1 MSDFVPS
8 ADVKDLGIEYDPTL
22 SVTVKNDIM
31 KAYTALENNEISEDE
46 FAATAQRVLPGF
58 DMDTYNKLVNPT
70 FFGMET
76 GSRDLLGL
84 LNYTIYLADQEE
96 DRQLH
101 ENKMRYINTQVPAGD
116 VVKNDGL
123 FADGFSLSDLKLQDD
138 LSRSKLFATR
148 KKKFLDK
155 YPEGAYTLFTLNAYD
170 NEPIELFKKDKND
183 DTWLFRLPY
192 GRDVGEFGVFSG
204 NVLNA
209 RNLFA
214 GLAAIVQGKEA
225 AGFRSFAYLVGGDYA
240 GQQVGATIEQL
251 RGFGEEEFQGEAG
264 VGTLLNYFTNIF
276 SSDII
281 ESLGVGGS
289 QIALN
294 RVMNYFTRKDKS
306 LFGLFGV
313 TKGADDY
320 AAAFERLANDGY
332 DIAPLVHAQLLQWP
346 LLRASF
352 FQAKDFVKFPNQVL
366 TNQSKKLYKSFDEFG
381 YRLADEGGNPNAI
394 SFQELVQLNKNL
406 ETQIGQ
412 LLKPTPNMTEKALN
426 NNQLLQIFKQWDDT
440 ALAVE
445 KQLKDS
451 ASKMSKIDG
460 VNFNISALKK
470 LVKAAQR
477 SQKISGR
484 GKRYTKA
491 EIEAARKQGIDLPEF
506 KTVKLSTAF
515 NDSKFNTLLSKI
527 SQLDDTVIKFKDGRL
542 WTSST
547 DQLATIRGDLIEFL
561 SHPNND
567 IRREARTIYNQLRKT
582 IRRPQGA
589 GEEFTTVWNNY
600 NNILDQNDLIRQ
612 TVIMKKALA
621 TGDLDASSFVARFL
635 SPDLPGNAALLAK
648 MVPEEQLPAVQNAL
662 INQLSRD
669 PTKFAKQFDAWLR
682 TDPDGLVALLGNGRV
697 KELQAMKVIADK
709 YNNPLVQKAF
719 QQSMDEF
726 SPTEFI
732 KFIQKEAETDN
743 LGIDKA
749 VSRFISSFK
758 GGMNSAEISQVRG
771 GIIHNILRNSTA
783 KGKSIYDEGGE
794 AAIDPAKFFVELEKL
809 ADDSVLSKFFTKEHL
824 DIIKDFDKYTIA
836 ISGLGDVGGPIAAGG
851 ERMKILESLAKP
863 SALFGVVKTM
873 LSTAVIARLLGNP
886 VTAAKVSS
894 LGPNIYTEKGILI
907 LRNILAEGLNDVGVS
922 PAILGDDEDV
932 EKGMI
937 LDYAPSQSKQSVIN
951 QVIKAEQQSLD
962 GSEMNEQMQVI
973 DELKLPE
980 NLRREDTKD
989 LFGTGQG
996 SGGVFSP
1003 VPTEVNVSSIN
1014 PASRLAT
1021 GFNQNTFA
1029 QGQQLFNDPGEIT
1042 FAAKGG
1048 IMNTKKAFQ
1057 RVI

>member
-8 ADVKDLGIEYDPTL
+8 ADVKNLGIDYDPSL
-22 SVTVKNDIM
+22 SVTVKSDM
-31 KAYTALENNEISEDE
+31 MGLWQQLSDNEISEDE
-46 FAATAQRVLPGF
+46 FAATAQRILPGF

-84 LNYTIYLADQEE
+84 LTYTNYLAGQEE
-96 DRQLH
+96 KRQLH
-101 ENKMRYINTQVPAGD
+101 ENKMRYINTQVPEGD
-116 VVKNDGL
+116 IVKNDGL
-123 FADGFSLSDLKLQDD
+123 FADGFSFKDIKLQDD
-138 LSRSKLFATR
+138 LSRSKLFITR

-204 NVLNA
+204 NVLNT

-214 GLAAIVQGKEA
+214 GLAALFSKNPTGL
-225 AGFRSFAYLVGGDYA
+225 GSFSYLVGGDYA

-313 TKGADDY
+313 TKSADDY
-320 AAAFERLANDGY
+320 AAAFERLAKDGY

-352 FQAKDFVKFPNQVL
+352 FQARDFVGFPNQVL

-381 YRLADEGGNPNAI
+381 HRLAAEGGNPNAI

-460 VNFNISALKK
+460 VNFNISALKT

-515 NDSKFNTLLSKI
+515 KDNGFNNLLNRI
-527 SQLDDTVIKFKDGRL
+527 SRLDNTVIKFKDGRL

-567 IRREARTIYNQLRKT
+567 IRREARIIYNQLKKT

-851 ERMKILESLAKP
+851 ERMKILESLTKP

-873 LSTAVIARLLGNP
+873 LSTAVMARILGNP

-973 DELKLPE
+973 DEMKFPE
-980 NLRREDTKD
+980 NLKRKDTKD
-989 LFGTGQG
+989 LFGTGAG

-1003 VPTEVNVSSIN
+1003 VPTEINVSSIN

-1021 GFNQNTFA
+1021 GFNQDTFA
-1029 QGQQLFNDPGEIT
+1029 QGRELFNDPGEIT

>member
-8 ADVKDLGIEYDPTL
+8 ADVKNLGIDYDPSL
-22 SVTVKNDIM
+22 SVTVKSDM
-31 KAYTALENNEISEDE
+31 MGLWQQLSDNEISEDE
-46 FAATAQRVLPGF
+46 FAATAQRILPGF

-84 LNYTIYLADQEE
+84 LTYTNYLAGQEE
-96 DRQLH
+96 KRQLH
-101 ENKMRYINTQVPAGD
+101 ENKMRYINTQVPEGD
-116 VVKNDGL
+116 IVKNDGL
-123 FADGFSLSDLKLQDD
+123 FADGFSFKDIKLQDD
-138 LSRSKLFATR
+138 LSRSKLFITR

-204 NVLNA
+204 NVLNT

-214 GLAAIVQGKEA
+214 GLAALFSKNPTGL
-225 AGFRSFAYLVGGDYA
+225 GSFSYLVGGDYA

-313 TKGADDY
+313 TKSADDY
-320 AAAFERLANDGY
+320 AAAFERLAKDGY

-352 FQAKDFVKFPNQVL
+352 FQARDFVGFPNQVL

-381 YRLADEGGNPNAI
+381 HRLAAEGGNPNAI

-460 VNFNISALKK
+460 VNFNISALKT

-515 NDSKFNTLLSKI
+515 KDNGFNNLLNRI
-527 SQLDDTVIKFKDGRL
+527 SRLDNTVIKFKDGRL

-851 ERMKILESLAKP
+851 ERMKILESLTKP
-863 SALFGVVKTM
+863 SALVGVAKTI
-873 LSTAVIARLLGNP
+873 LSTAVISRILGNP

-894 LGPNIYTEKGILI
+894 LGPNIYTEKGILT

-973 DELKLPE
+973 DEMKLPE
-980 NLRREDTKD
+980 NLRREDT
-989 LFGTGQG
+989 FINQGAG

-1003 VPTEVNVSSIN
+1003 VPTEINVSSIN

-1057 RVI
+1057 RVV

>member
-1 MSDFVPS
+1 MTEFAPS
-8 ADVKDLGIEYDPTL
+8 ADVKNLGIEYDPTL
-22 SVTVKNDIM
+22 SVTVKSDMMNLWQQLSD
-31 KAYTALENNEISEDE
+31 NEISEDE
-46 FAATAQRVLPGF
+46 FATTAQRILPGF
-58 DMDTYNKLVNPT
+58 NMDTYNKFVNPT

-76 GSRDLLGL
+76 GSRNLLGL
-84 LNYTIYLADQEE
+84 FTYTNYLAGQEE
-96 DRQLH
+96 KRQLH

-116 VVKNDGL
+116 IVKNDGL
-123 FADGFSLSDLKLQDD
+123 FADGFSFKDIKLQDD

-155 YPEGAYTLFTLNAYD
+155 YPDGAYTLFTLSAYG

-183 DTWLFRLPY
+183 ETWLFRLPY

-204 NVLNA
+204 NVLNT

-214 GLAAIVQGKEA
+214 GLAALFSKNPTGL
-225 AGFRSFAYLVGGDYA
+225 GSFGYLVGGDYA

-264 VGTLLNYFTNIF
+264 VATLLNYFTNIF

-313 TKGADDY
+313 TKSADKY
-320 AAAFERLANDGY
+320 AAAFERLVNDGY

-352 FQAKDFVKFPNQVL
+352 FQARDFVGFPNQVL

-381 YRLADEGGNPNAI
+381 HRLAAEGGNPNAI

-412 LLKPTPNMTEKALN
+412 LLKPTPNLTEKALN

-440 ALAVE
+440 ALALE
-445 KQLKDS
+445 KQLKTS
-451 ASKMSKIDG
+451 ASNMSKIDG
-460 VNFNISALKK
+460 VNFNISALKG
-470 LVKAAQR
+470 LVTAAQR
-477 SQKISGR
+477 SQKISAR

-515 NDSKFNTLLSKI
+515 KDNGFNNLLNRI
-527 SQLDDTVIKFKDGRL
+527 SRLDNTVIKFKDGRL

-547 DQLATIRGDLIEFL
+547 DQLATIRNDLIEFL

-567 IRREARTIYNQLRKT
+567 IRREARLIYDQLKKT

-635 SPDLPGNAALLAK
+635 SPDLPGTAALLAK

-851 ERMKILESLAKP
+851 ERMKILESLTKP
-863 SALFGVVKTM
+863 SALVGVVKTM
-873 LSTAVIARLLGNP
+873 LSTAVMARILGNP

-973 DELKLPE
+973 DEMKLPE
-980 NLRREDTKD
+980 NLRREDT
-989 LFGTGQG
+989 FINQGAG

-1003 VPTEVNVSSIN
+1003 VPTEINVSSIN

>member
-1 MSDFVPS
+1 MTEFAPS
-8 ADVKDLGIEYDPTL
+8 ADVKNLGIEYDPTL
-22 SVTVKNDIM
+22 SVTVKSDMMNLWQQLSD
-31 KAYTALENNEISEDE
+31 NEISEDE
-46 FAATAQRVLPGF
+46 FATTAQRILPGF
-58 DMDTYNKLVNPT
+58 NMDTYNKFVNPT

-76 GSRDLLGL
+76 GSRNLLGL
-84 LNYTIYLADQEE
+84 FTYTNYLAGQEE
-96 DRQLH
+96 KRQLH

-116 VVKNDGL
+116 IVKNDGL
-123 FADGFSLSDLKLQDD
+123 FADGFSFKDIKLQDD

-155 YPEGAYTLFTLNAYD
+155 YPDGAYTLFTLSAYG

-183 DTWLFRLPY
+183 ETWLFRLPY

-204 NVLNA
+204 NVLNT

-214 GLAAIVQGKEA
+214 GLAALFSKNPTGL
-225 AGFRSFAYLVGGDYA
+225 GSFGYLVGGDYA

-313 TKGADDY
+313 TKSADKY
-320 AAAFERLANDGY
+320 AAAFERLVNDGY

-352 FQAKDFVKFPNQVL
+352 FQARDFVGFPNQVL

-381 YRLADEGGNPNAI
+381 HRLAAEGGNPNAI

-412 LLKPTPNMTEKALN
+412 LLKPTPNLTEKALN

-460 VNFNISALKK
+460 VNFNISALKG

-477 SQKISGR
+477 SQKISAR
-484 GKRYTKA
+484 GKRYTKK

-515 NDSKFNTLLSKI
+515 KDNGFNNLLNRI
-527 SQLDDTVIKFKDGRL
+527 SRLDNTVIKFKDGRL

-547 DQLATIRGDLIEFL
+547 DQLATIRNDLIEFL

-567 IRREARTIYNQLRKT
+567 IRREARLIYDQLKKT

-635 SPDLPGNAALLAK
+635 SPDLPGTAALLAK
-648 MVPEEQLPAVQNAL
+648 MVPEEQLPALQNAL

-851 ERMKILESLAKP
+851 ERQKILQALTNP
-863 SALFGVVKTM
+863 SALVGVAKTI
-873 LSTAVIARLLGNP
+873 LSTAVISRILGNP

-937 LDYAPSQSKQSVIN
+937 LDYAPSKSKQSVIN

-973 DELKLPE
+973 DEMKLPE
-980 NLRREDTKD
+980 NLRREDT
-989 LFGTGQG
+989 FINQGAG

-1003 VPTEVNVSSIN
+1003 VPTEINVSSIN

>member
-1 MSDFVPS
+1 MTEFAPS
-8 ADVKDLGIEYDPTL
+8 ADVKNLGIEYDPTL
-22 SVTVKNDIM
+22 SVTVKSDMMNLWQQLSD
-31 KAYTALENNEISEDE
+31 NEISEDE
-46 FAATAQRVLPGF
+46 FATTAQRILPGF
-58 DMDTYNKLVNPT
+58 NMDTYNKFVNPT

-76 GSRDLLGL
+76 GSRNLLGL
-84 LNYTIYLADQEE
+84 FTYTNYLAGQEE
-96 DRQLH
+96 KRQLH

-116 VVKNDGL
+116 IVKNDGL
-123 FADGFSLSDLKLQDD
+123 FADGFSFKDIKLQDD

-155 YPEGAYTLFTLNAYD
+155 YPDGAYTLFTLSAYG

-183 DTWLFRLPY
+183 ETWLFRLPY

-204 NVLNA
+204 NVLNT

-214 GLAAIVQGKEA
+214 GLAALFSKNPTGL
-225 AGFRSFAYLVGGDYA
+225 GSFGYLVGGDYA

-313 TKGADDY
+313 TKSADKY
-320 AAAFERLANDGY
+320 AAAFERLVNDGY
-332 DIAPLVHAQLLQWP
+332 DIAPLGHAQLLQWP

-352 FQAKDFVKFPNQVL
+352 FQARDFVGFPNQVL

-381 YRLADEGGNPNAI
+381 HRLAAEGGNPNAI

-412 LLKPTPNMTEKALN
+412 LLKPTPNLTEKALN

-460 VNFNISALKK
+460 VNFNISALKG
-470 LVKAAQR
+470 LVTAAQR
-477 SQKISGR
+477 SQKISAR

-515 NDSKFNTLLSKI
+515 KDNGFNNLLNRI
-527 SQLDDTVIKFKDGRL
+527 SRLDNTVIKFKDGRL

-547 DQLATIRGDLIEFL
+547 DQLATIRNDLIEFL

-567 IRREARTIYNQLRKT
+567 IRREARLIYDQLKKT

-648 MVPEEQLPAVQNAL
+648 MVPEEQLPALQNAL

-794 AAIDPAKFFVELEKL
+794 AAIDPAKFYVELEKL

-851 ERMKILESLAKP
+851 ERQKILQALTNP
-863 SALFGVVKTM
+863 SALVGVAKTI
-873 LSTAVIARLLGNP
+873 LSTAVISRILGNP

-937 LDYAPSQSKQSVIN
+937 LDYAPSKSKQSVIN

-973 DELKLPE
+973 DEMKLPE
-980 NLRREDTKD
+980 NLRREDT
-989 LFGTGQG
+989 FINQGAG

-1003 VPTEVNVSSIN
+1003 VPTEINVSSIN

>member
-1 MSDFVPS
+1 MTEFAPS
-8 ADVKDLGIEYDPTL
+8 ADVKNLGIEYDPTL
-22 SVTVKNDIM
+22 SVTVKSDMMN
-31 KAYTALENNEISEDE
+31 LWQQLSNNEISEDE
-46 FAATAQRVLPGF
+46 FATTAQRILPGF
-58 DMDTYNKLVNPT
+58 NMDTYNKFVNPT

-76 GSRDLLGL
+76 GSRNLLGL
-84 LNYTIYLADQEE
+84 FTYTNYLAGQEE
-96 DRQLH
+96 KRQLH

-116 VVKNDGL
+116 IVKNDGL
-123 FADGFSLSDLKLQDD
+123 FADGFSFKDIKLQDD

-155 YPEGAYTLFTLNAYD
+155 YPDGAYTLFTLSAYG

-183 DTWLFRLPY
+183 ETWLFRLPY

-204 NVLNA
+204 NVLNT

-214 GLAAIVQGKEA
+214 GLAALLSKNPTGL
-225 AGFRSFAYLVGGDYA
+225 GSFGYLVGGDYA

-313 TKGADDY
+313 TKSADKY
-320 AAAFERLANDGY
+320 AAAFERLVNDGY

-352 FQAKDFVKFPNQVL
+352 FQARDFVGFPNQVL

-381 YRLADEGGNPNAI
+381 HRLAAEGGNPNAI

-412 LLKPTPNMTEKALN
+412 LLKPTPNLTEKALN

-460 VNFNISALKK
+460 VNFNISALKG
-470 LVKAAQR
+470 LVTAAQR
-477 SQKISGR
+477 SQKISAR

-515 NDSKFNTLLSKI
+515 KDNGFNNLLNRI
-527 SQLDDTVIKFKDGRL
+527 SRLDNTVIKFKDGRL

-547 DQLATIRGDLIEFL
+547 DQLATIRNDLIEFL

-567 IRREARTIYNQLRKT
+567 IRREARLIYDQLKKT

-635 SPDLPGNAALLAK
+635 SPDLPGTAALLAK
-648 MVPEEQLPAVQNAL
+648 MVPEEQLPALQNAL

-851 ERMKILESLAKP
+851 ERQKILQALTNP
-863 SALFGVVKTM
+863 SALVGVAKTI
-873 LSTAVIARLLGNP
+873 LSTAVISRILGNP

-973 DELKLPE
+973 DEMKLPE
-980 NLRREDTKD
+980 NLRREDT
-989 LFGTGQG
+989 FINQGAG

-1003 VPTEVNVSSIN
+1003 VPTEINVSSIN